1 MTYRTLRQAQ
11 TLRDHSN
18 HTLRFHRSL
27 RETRMPT
34 QEFLEMSKH
43 RDFPVRIAIV
53 LFGAVAVPVIVM
65 VLEWLR

>member
-1 MTYRTLRQAQ
+1 MSTYRTFRQIAELDAIRRSDTLRQ
-11 TLRDHSN
+11 
-18 HTLRFHRSL
+18 
-27 RETRMPT
+27 MPT
-34 QEFLEMSKH
+34 RIPSQEFLEMSKH